1 MPAIAVLGCMWGDE
15 AKAKIVD
22 YLGGNTDFVVRF
34 QGGSNAGHT
43 IVVEGK
49 KYVFHAVPSGILYPG
64 TKCVIGAGVV
74 IDPFGLVKE
83 IQDLQKSGIDFQR
96 RLYIDERSGIVLPL
110 HQELDSREERLLK
123 SSRIGTTGRGIG
135 PAYADLTARY
145 GIRMMDLAHPA
156 YLKRRIMEL
165 YTYHKEKL
173 EPQTLKTLLADLKDC
188 WEFLRGFVQQTF
200 TVLQEAHQK
209 DARILFE
216 GAQGTML
223 DRSWGTYPYVTSSNT
238 IVDAIGTGA
247 GFSARK
253 LDDVLGVFKAYCT
266 RVGEGPFPTEIS
278 GALADTI
285 RRQGNEFGATTG
297 RPRRIGHFD
306 AVLAAYTAA
315 LNALDGIALTLLDV
329 LSGLEELKIC
339 VGYKLGKKTLSSPP
353 SHPLDLQKV
362 QPMYMTLKGWEEEWA
377 VCAVCRACPQ
387 TQGSMWK
394 QLKTCWNCQSESY
407 RLAKN
412 VVRPFTPTSKEGG
425 CHETSFA
432 ILGLAACY
440 GAFCTKCRYAVC
452 AACPTI

>member
-1 MPAIAVLGCMWGDE
+1 MWGDE

-22 YLGGNTDFVVRF
+22 YLGDNTDFVVRF

-74 IDPFGLVKE
+74 IDPFSLVEE
-83 IQDLQKSGIDFQR
+83 IRALENSGIDFAK
-96 RLYIDERSGIVLPL
+96 RLFIDERTGVVLPL
-110 HQELDSREERLLK
+110 HQELDRRGESLLQ

-135 PAYADLTARY
+135 PAYADLTART
-145 GIRMMDLAHPA
+145 GIRMMDMAHPA
-156 YLKRRIMEL
+156 YLKRRISEL
-165 YTYHKEKL
+165 YQYHGREIQPAQLKEL
-173 EPQTLKTLLADLKDC
+173 TDGLKACWNELKQY
-188 WEFLRGFVQQTF
+188 VAQTF
-200 TVLQEAHQK
+200 SLLHDAHKQ

-247 GFSARK
+247 GFSARN

-285 RRQGNEFGATTG
+285 RKQGNEFGATTG

-306 AVLAAYTAA
+306 AVMASFTAT
-315 LNALDGIALTLLDV
+315 LNTLDGIALTLLDV
-329 LSGLEELKIC
+329 LSGIEELKIC
-339 VGYKLGKKTLSSPP
+339 VGYELGGKMLSTPP

-362 QPMYMTLKGWEEEWA
+362 QPFYTVLKGWDEDLSGAKSLTALPYNAKVYLEAIEDLLELPIRI
-377 VCAVCRACPQ
+377 VSVGKERSQ
-387 TQGSMWK
+387 TFY
-394 QLKTCWNCQSESY
+394 KTQ
-407 RLAKN
+407 
-412 VVRPFTPTSKEGG
+412 T
-425 CHETSFA
+425 
-432 ILGLAACY
+432 
-440 GAFCTKCRYAVC
+440 
-452 AACPTI
+452 

>member
-22 YLGGNTDFVVRF
+22 YLGDNTDFVVRF

-74 IDPFGLVKE
+74 IDPFGLVEE
-83 IQDLQKSGIDFQR
+83 IRALENSGIDFSR
-96 RLYIDERSGIVLPL
+96 RLFIDERTGVVLPL
-110 HQELDSREERLLK
+110 HQELDRRGESLLK

-135 PAYADLTARY
+135 PAYADLTART

-156 YLKRRIMEL
+156 YLKRRIVEL
-165 YTYHKEKL
+165 YQYHQKEIKPS
-173 EPQTLKTLLADLKDC
+173 ELKELTDRLTACWKGLK
-188 WEFLRGFVQQTF
+188 QYISQTF
-200 TVLQEAHQK
+200 SMLHNAFKQ

-216 GAQGTML
+216 GAQGTLL

-253 LDDVLGVFKAYCT
+253 LDEVLGVFKAYCT

-278 GALADTI
+278 GNLAETI
-285 RRQGNEFGATTG
+285 RKQGNEFGATTG

-306 AVLAAYTAA
+306 AVMASYTAT
-315 LNALDGIALTLLDV
+315 LNTLDSIALTLLDV
-329 LSGLEELKIC
+329 LSGIEELKIC
-339 VGYKLGKKTLSSPP
+339 VGYKLGRKVLTTPP

-362 QPMYMTLKGWEEEWA
+362 QPVYLVLKGWEEDLGSLKSFGSLPLNAKVYLEA
-377 VCAVCRACPQ
+377 IEDLLELPISIVSVGKERSQ
-387 TQGSMWK
+387 TFLTK
-394 QLKTCWNCQSESY
+394 QT
-407 RLAKN
+407 
-412 VVRPFTPTSKEGG
+412 
-425 CHETSFA
+425 
-432 ILGLAACY
+432 
-440 GAFCTKCRYAVC
+440 
-452 AACPTI
+452 